1 MSRPIAFFDFDGTLT
16 YSDTLVPFLRML
28 RGLPQFSLDLL
39 KISPWL
45 AGYALRLVQNDNAK
59 QILLKQSLGTH
70 KIIELDYY
78 GSRFAKRHLPDMIRP
93 DTFERL
99 RTHQRNGDCCVLV
112 SASLNIYLEP
122 WINKNGLDYCL
133 SSSLETD
140 TENKV
145 TGQLLGGNCYGEEK
159 VKRIKKLIQEIGTPS
174 KTYAYGNSKGDIPM
188 LNFVD
193 EGYWV
198 DDKITRFTG

>member
-1 MSRPIAFFDFDGTLT
+1 
-16 YSDTLVPFLRML
+16 
-28 RGLPQFSLDLL
+28 
-39 KISPWL
+39 
-45 AGYALRLVQNDNAK
+45 
-59 QILLKQSLGTH
+59 
-70 KIIELDYY
+70 
-78 GSRFAKRHLPDMIRP
+78 
-93 DTFERL
+93 
-99 RTHQRNGDCCVLV
+99 
-112 SASLNIYLEP
+112 LNIYLEP

-198 DDKITRFTG
+198 DQKITRFNG